1 AEAAVN
7 AARRASLRA
16 ALEGLGAHVYPSD
29 ASFLLARFGGPVS
42 PVAAKLKEMK
52 ILVRECMDF
61 EGVDDGR
68 HLRLAVKDEA
78 AGARLA
84 AALREVL

>member
-1 AEAAVN
+1 MYKILICDDDRDIA
-7 AARRASLRA
+7 A
-16 ALEGLGAHVYPSD
+16 AL
-29 ASFLLARFGGPVS
+29 
-42 PVAAKLKEMK
+42 KERK

-78 AGARLA
+78 ANGRLIER
-84 AALREVL
+84 LREELSCGENH